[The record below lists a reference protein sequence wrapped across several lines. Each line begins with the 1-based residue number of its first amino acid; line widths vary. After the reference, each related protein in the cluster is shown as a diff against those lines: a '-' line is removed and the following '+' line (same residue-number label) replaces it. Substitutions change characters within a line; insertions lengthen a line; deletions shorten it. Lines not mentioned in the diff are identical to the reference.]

1 MTDKVQKQIE
11 NLMQGLN
18 LPYYYIKVGKGDLD
32 LLSFGY
38 NEGEIATGNEKLFM
52 YSCTKPLTV
61 TCGLQLIERGLLSL
75 DDKVGKYLP
84 FVKDCYVVDNSLNK
98 HIVGEQMT
106 IKHLFTMTAGF
117 TYNFEMEPFKQV
129 FKDYD
134 NPTTLQVVESICK
147 SPLISCPGEQ
157 FNYSFCHD
165 VLAAVI
171 EVIAKKPF
179 AEYMKDNIFKP
190 LGLNNSAFDFE
201 DKSDFANQYYYDNG
215 FIKNKL
221 QNSIV
226 FSKNWHSGG
235 AGVISTAND
244 YYKFVKTLANGG
256 GDLLSENSLAML
268 NKESVKHLNFH
279 SNFTCV
285 QGTDYGYG
293 LGVRT
298 RMKPTDYGL
307 PIGEFGWDGAA
318 GSYLMVDPI
327 NNISVFI
334 AMHVELWPS
343 FFLGKHLEIVKII
356 YENLIK

>member
-1 MTDKVQKQIE
+1 MDKVQKQIE

-38 NEGEIATGNEKLFM
+38 NEGKIATGNEKSFM
-52 YSCTKPLTV
+52 FSCTKPLTV
-61 TCGLQLIERGLLSL
+61 TCAMQLVEKGIISL
-75 DDKVGKYLP
+75 EDKVSSYLP
-84 FVKDCYVVDNSLNK
+84 FVKDCYVVDNNLNK
-98 HIVGEQMT
+98 HIVGDKIT
-106 IKHLFTMTAGF
+106 IKHLLTMTAGF
-117 TYNFEMEPFKQV
+117 SYNFENEPFKRV
-129 FKDYD
+129 FKDCD
-134 NPTTLQVVESICK
+134 NPTTLQVIESICK
-147 SPLISCPGEQ
+147 SPLISMPGEK

-165 VLAAVI
+165 VLAGVI
-171 EVIAKKPF
+171 EVATNMTFK
-179 AEYMKDNIFKP
+179 EYMEENIFKP
-190 LGLNNSAFDFE
+190 LGLQNTAFDYE
-201 DKSDFANQYYYDNG
+201 DKSDFANLYYYDNG

-221 QNSIV
+221 ENSLV
-226 FSKNWHSGG
+226 FSKNWYSGG

-256 GDLLSENSLAML
+256 GKLLKEDTVKAIRTKSVEGL
-268 NKESVKHLNFH
+268 NINN
-279 SNFTCV
+279 NFTCV
-285 QGTDYGYG
+285 QGDDYSYG

-298 RMKPTDYGL
+298 RTKPTEYGL

-356 YENLIK
+356 YENLL